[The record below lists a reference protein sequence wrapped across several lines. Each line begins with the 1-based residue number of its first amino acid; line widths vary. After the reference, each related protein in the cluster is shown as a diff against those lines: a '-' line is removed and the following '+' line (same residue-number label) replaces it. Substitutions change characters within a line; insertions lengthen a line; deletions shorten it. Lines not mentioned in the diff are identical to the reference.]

1 MHTNQFIHV
10 TGFRKEVTLIVSKF
24 ILQKAFNSNASSVIM
39 IKRTILIENKS
50 AITSKN
56 LQLVIKSEIRE
67 SIIPVEDIGFLVLD
81 NAEIYISITAMNLM
95 VENNTAVIIC
105 SKNHLPNGMF
115 LNLNSN
121 HIQQE
126 IFKNQIEAS
135 IPLKKQL
142 WQQTIVEKITN
153 QGLLLQR
160 ITSKSNSFEFLA
172 SKVLS
177 GDTSNMEGVA
187 AQQYWKFFFEIDF
200 KRERFGDYPNN
211 FLNYGYAILRAATAR
226 ALSGSGLLNTLGIH
240 HKSKYNAFAL
250 ADDIMEPF
258 RPLVDE
264 KVFEIMQKYDEQELN
279 TKIKA
284 ELLQVLTTTVY
295 FSDEKSPL
303 MVALQKTSSSL
314 QQCYTGKRKKI
325 KFPKL
330 WNLTHTE

>member
-1 MHTNQFIHV
+1 
-10 TGFRKEVTLIVSKF
+10 
-24 ILQKAFNSNASSVIM
+24 M
-39 IKRTILIENKS
+39 IKKSILIENKT
-50 AITSKN
+50 AITAKN

-67 SIIPVEDIGFLVLD
+67 STIPIEDIGFLVLD
-81 NAEIYISITAMNLM
+81 HQEIYISLPAMNLLI
-95 VENNTAVIIC
+95 ENNTSVIIC
-105 SKNHLPNGMF
+105 SKNHMPNGMF
-115 LNLNSN
+115 LNLNGH

-126 IFKNQIEAS
+126 VFRNQIEAS
-135 IPLKKQL
+135 VPLKKQL

-160 ITSKSNSFEFLA
+160 ITSKSNSLDFLA

-177 GDTSNMEGVA
+177 GDTTNMEGVA
-187 AQQYWKFFFEIDF
+187 AQQYWKSFFEHDF

-264 KVFEIMQKYDEQELN
+264 KVFEIMQNYDEQELN
-279 TKIKA
+279 TKIKS
-284 ELLQVLTTTVY
+284 ELLQLLTRTVY
-295 FSDEKSPL
+295 FEDEKSPL
-303 MVALQKTSSSL
+303 MVALQKTASSL
-314 QQCYTGKRKKI
+314 QQCFMGKRKKI
-325 KFPKL
+325 KYPKL
-330 WNLTHTE
+330 WNLTPTE

>member
-1 MHTNQFIHV
+1 
-10 TGFRKEVTLIVSKF
+10 
-24 ILQKAFNSNASSVIM
+24 M
-39 IKRTILIENKS
+39 IKKSILIENKTS
-50 AITSKN
+50 ITAKN
-56 LQLVIKSEIRE
+56 AQLVIHSEIRE
-67 SIIPVEDIGFLVLD
+67 SSIPIEDIGFLVLD
-81 NAEIYISITAMNLM
+81 HQEIYISLPAMNLLI
-95 VENNTAVIIC
+95 ENNTAVIIC
-105 SKNHLPNGMF
+105 SRNHLPNGML
-115 LNLNSN
+115 LNLNSH

-126 IFKNQIEAS
+126 IFKNQIDAS

-153 QGLLLQR
+153 QGILLET
-160 ITSKSNSFEFLA
+160 ISGNKNSFEFLA

-177 GDTSNMEGVA
+177 GDTTNMEGVA
-187 AQQYWKFFFEIDF
+187 ASQYWKTFFDTYDINF

-264 KVFEIMQKYDEQELN
+264 KVFEIMQTFDEQELN

-284 ELLQVLTTTVY
+284 ELLQVLTRTVY
-295 FSDEKSPL
+295 FKEEKSPL
-303 MVALQKTSSSL
+303 MVALQKTASSV
-314 QQCYTGKRKKI
+314 QQCYSGDRKKI
-325 KFPKL
+325 KYPKL
-330 WNLTHTE
+330 WN